1 MRQFTKAF
9 QENLSVICDE
19 LHMAKQWGKASIILT
34 IHKSTFSQEKTK
46 KALRKKLGAVGYRIV
61 ALEINKVNGNFIK
74 YMLQHE
80 NIENIVFYISNVR
93 WGGGEDEKDGYRVLN
108 LYRETFIEYR
118 IKAIFF
124 LTLHEASRL
133 PSYAP
138 DFWAFRHRVLEFG
151 SPHAR
156 DQKRPPVGLLLWHIE
171 SLPPPIIDIK
181 SKIAMLTEMLAEI
194 PDQAE
199 AVSLR
204 IDLQYEL
211 GFLYWHLGDHISA
224 EKALTCGI
232 RLAKT
237 YELIDPLVKLQNGLA
252 IMDYEQENY
261 QGAMNLLEPVIEA
274 NPRDCYLLL
283 NQAIVMFAMKKR
295 YTALIKGK
303 KATSLCAR
311 NSWVWNSLGFL
322 YYFAGIMDEAETCF
336 QKAIDISPK
345 VGYFY
350 ESLAA
355 CYLARGLQD
364 KANAQL
370 HSAQNYAGPRGIFQD
385 VLKEY
390 IEDNTENAPILIKTA
405 MEAGK
410 LTKLGVVRDPT
421 LNAVIDPS
429 EIALFGRE

>member
-1 MRQFTKAF
+1 MRQYTKAF

-19 LHMAKQWGKASIILT
+19 LLLAKQWGKASIILT

-46 KALRKKLGAVGYRIV
+46 KALRKKLGVLGYRIV
-61 ALEINKVNGNFIK
+61 PLEINKVNGNFIE

-108 LYRETFIEYR
+108 LYRETFIEHR
-118 IKAIFF
+118 VKAVFF

-133 PSYAP
+133 PDYAP
-138 DFWAFRHRVLEFG
+138 DFWAFRHRVLGFG

-156 DQKRPPVGLLLWHIE
+156 DQKRPPVGLLLWHLE
-171 SLPPPIIDIK
+171 SSKPPYIDIK

-194 PDQAE
+194 PVQAE
-199 AVSLR
+199 ALSLR

-211 GFLYWHLGDHISA
+211 GFLYWHLGDRNSA
-224 EKALTCGI
+224 EKALTSGI
-232 RLAKT
+232 GLAKT
-237 YELIDPLVKLQNGLA
+237 YEFIDPLAKLQNGLA
-252 IMDYEQENY
+252 IIGYEQDNY
-261 QGAMNLLEPVIEA
+261 QGALALLEPIIEA

-295 YTALIKGK
+295 YNAIAKGK
-303 KATSLCAR
+303 KAASICAQ

-322 YYFAGIMDEAETCF
+322 YYFAGIMDEAATCF
-336 QKAIDISPK
+336 QRAIDISPK

-355 CYLARGLQD
+355 CYLASGLQD

-370 HSAQNYAGPRGIFQD
+370 HQAQNYAGARGIFQV

-390 IEDNTENAPILIKTA
+390 IEDNAENVPLLIKEA
-405 MEAGK
+405 MQAGQ
-410 LTKLGVVRDPT
+410 LTQSDVLRDPT
-421 LNAVIDPS
+421 LNAVLDLS
-429 EIALFGRE
+429 DS